1 MELRKAKSAAVS
13 SMPIMYAWNVCIW
26 LDDDYDSD
34 FGFYCSGETEKCGSS
49 AWITTKPSFRMRANH
64 WLTVM
69 YGDLDQCWNPIKRVG
84 KPERELALRNPN
96 QFPQLA
102 IVSRSCP
109 STEKKASYEGENERK
124 TYCWPFSWFYVLE
137 NEYTIEA
144 CSDYDHPFLWLVLS
158 AARIRRFFF
167 FRERLRATFLGR
179 GSAYPF
185 FFLDRRRALPASNRT
200 GFWVTKLTVN
210 NRPTRT
216 VINARLC
223 NH

>member
-109 STEKKASYEGENERK
+109 STEKKSVLRRRKREKNLLLAFFMILRSRERIH
-124 TYCWPFSWFYVLE
+124 
-137 NEYTIEA
+137 NRGM
-144 CSDYDHPFLWLVLS
+144 LWLWSSVPLIGSERSQNSAILFLS
-158 AARIRRFFF
+158 RTSSSDFSGEGLRLSFFLSRSSTSFARI
-167 FRERLRATFLGR
+167 E
-179 GSAYPF
+179 
-185 FFLDRRRALPASNRT
+185 SNRLLSHET
-200 GFWVTKLTVN
+200 D
-210 NRPTRT
+210 R
-216 VINARLC
+216 
-223 NH
+223 